1 MQDGKDSGIFKGP
14 SQALALGTEFGVGG
28 CMLWGWRQVIA
39 LSRVTSVPRDL
50 KFSFDESLNMP
61 CLFALDLNP
70 MHWPPSLVCLP
81 LVSNFGPVV
90 AAFSLHGDESAV
102 DNAYFCM
109 PSV

>member
-1 MQDGKDSGIFKGP
+1 
-14 SQALALGTEFGVGG
+14 
-28 CMLWGWRQVIA
+28 
-39 LSRVTSVPRDL
+39 
-50 KFSFDESLNMP
+50 
-61 CLFALDLNP
+61 